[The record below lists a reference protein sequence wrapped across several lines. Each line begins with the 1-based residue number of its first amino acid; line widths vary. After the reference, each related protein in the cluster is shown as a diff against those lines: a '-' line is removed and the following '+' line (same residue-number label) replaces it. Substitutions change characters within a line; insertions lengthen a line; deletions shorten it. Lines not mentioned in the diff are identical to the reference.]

1 MTIHIDNQPITNTL
15 IYLGAA
21 INVMN
26 KDLFIFLGLHGLRPT
41 PTVLELANRSRVK
54 PEGMIEDVVITM
66 ASWNYPA
73 EFLIYKP
80 NPILGVTL

>member
-26 KDLFIFLGLHGLRPT
+26 KDLFISLGLYGVRPT
-41 PTVLELANRSRVK
+41 PTLLELANRSCVK
-54 PEGMIEDVVITM
+54 PEGMIEDVFITV
-66 ASWNYPA
+66 AS
-73 EFLIYKP
+73 
-80 NPILGVTL
+80 